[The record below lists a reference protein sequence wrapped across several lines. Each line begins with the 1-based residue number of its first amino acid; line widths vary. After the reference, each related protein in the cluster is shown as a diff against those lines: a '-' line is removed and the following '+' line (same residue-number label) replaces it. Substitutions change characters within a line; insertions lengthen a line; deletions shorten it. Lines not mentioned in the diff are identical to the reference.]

1 MQMVT
6 GRLSTVRKK
15 MRMIEAASKGQQPQ
29 QQQQLLVRRR
39 SGDATP
45 RSVPS

>member
-15 MRMIEAASKGQQPQ
+15 MRMIEAASKGQQ
-29 QQQQLLVRRR
+29 QQQLLVRRR
-39 SGDATP
+39 SGDVTP